1 MQAYIDANDVLVNPL
16 VFEGYPSIGCAPC
29 TAKPVEGADPRSG
42 RWAGT
47 VEDGMRVARFVTSR
61 PDGARQR
68 GLRGPRRTR
77 MRSPHARAGCGRRS
91 MCGSRSASRTFRTC
105 AMCLPALPRR
115 AVVVPLLLADAY
127 HARVDIPAMIAE
139 SGVDVRQADV
149 LGEDDRLI
157 HVLRQRLEQAGVSRL
172 DSEVGVLVTAV
183 GSSRPAANARTE
195 TVAEELTLTTRW
207 TAATA
212 FATGPQPGLAE
223 AADLLRRRGA
233 SRLVIAP
240 WFLAHGKII
249 DRVAEFAR
257 TQRIP
262 MSAPLGAHRQVAETV
277 LDRFDQAL
285 AARVAA

>member
-1 MQAYIDANDVLVNPL
+1 
-16 VFEGYPSIGCAPC
+16 
-29 TAKPVEGADPRSG
+29 
-42 RWAGT
+42 
-47 VEDGMRVARFVTSR
+47 MRVARFVSSLVLTAHGSA
-61 PDGARQR
+61 D
-68 GLRGPRRTR
+68 PR
-77 MRSPHARAGCGRRS
+77 SAANARAIADCARRLRPS
-91 MCGSRSASRTFRTC
+91 LDVRVAFCEQNFPNLRDV
-105 AMCLPALPRR
+105 LPTLPQR

-157 HVLRQRLEQAGVSRL
+157 HVLRQRIEQAGVSRL

-183 GSSRPAANARTE
+183 GSSRQDANARTE
-195 TVAEELTLTTRW
+195 AVGNELTLTTRW
-207 TAATA
+207 TATTA
-212 FATGPQPGLAE
+212 FATGPHPDLAE

-257 TQRIP
+257 AQRIP
-262 MSAPLGAHRQVAETV
+262 MSSPLGAHRQVAETV

-285 AARVAA
+285 ATRIAA

>member
-1 MQAYIDANDVLVNPL
+1 VTLVL
-16 VFEGYPSIGCAPC
+16 
-29 TAKPVEGADPRSG
+29 TAHGSADPRSAANAHAIAECA
-42 RWAGT
+42 RRLRPSLD
-47 VEDGMRVARFVTSR
+47 VRVAFCEQDF
-61 PDGARQR
+61 PN
-68 GLRGPRRTR
+68 LRDVLATV
-77 MRSPHARAGCGRRS
+77 
-91 MCGSRSASRTFRTC
+91 
-105 AMCLPALPRR
+105 PRR

-127 HARVDIPAMIAE
+127 HARVDIPAMVAE
-139 SGVDVRQADV
+139 SGAGIRQADV

-183 GSSRPAANARTE
+183 GSSRPAANAHTE
-195 TVAEELTLTTRW
+195 AVAEELALTTRW
-207 TAATA
+207 TAVTA

-223 AADLLRRRGA
+223 AADLLRRHGA

-262 MSAPLGAHRQVAETV
+262 MSAPLGAHREVAETV